1 MADVRDGSGSAFRGW
16 VGFGDQTFGDIPL
29 RFRGFRDPNTSLGNP
44 PETIEDGDN
53 LTTTTSAD
61 IETTTINEGAAP
73 EVSDDS
79 SFENELNQNKTT
91 NTTEKP
97 KICNQTVVFG
107 ILLTVQVYTYSIF
120 I

>member
-1 MADVRDGSGSAFRGW
+1 MYTEN
-16 VGFGDQTFGDIPL
+16 DQETTSYNWSIDMRIQHWSPL
-29 RFRGFRDPNTSLGNP
+29 FEGNP
-44 PETIEDGDN
+44 PETIEDGEN
-53 LTTTTSAD
+53 LTTTTTTMTSED

-91 NTTEKP
+91 NATEKP

-107 ILLTVQVYTYSIF
+107 ILLTVQVYT
-120 I
+120 